1 MDMGLPAV
9 GLISPHVE
17 SIFRGAQTSPTFE
30 QLIKS
35 RTRIPVL
42 VYERVKIRQYFRFV
56 TRYKRKLV
64 FAGKL
69 EVLGILLI
77 GLTGYWYVVGTK
89 YHSNILDGLLSI
101 MATAK
106 LDDRMYHINDW
117 GQKKGRLL
125 VYITKDHS
133 R

>member
-1 MDMGLPAV
+1 
-9 GLISPHVE
+9 
-17 SIFRGAQTSPTFE
+17 
-30 QLIKS
+30 
-35 RTRIPVL
+35 

-117 GQKKGRLL
+117 GQKSGRLL
-125 VYITKDHS
+125 VYVTKDHN